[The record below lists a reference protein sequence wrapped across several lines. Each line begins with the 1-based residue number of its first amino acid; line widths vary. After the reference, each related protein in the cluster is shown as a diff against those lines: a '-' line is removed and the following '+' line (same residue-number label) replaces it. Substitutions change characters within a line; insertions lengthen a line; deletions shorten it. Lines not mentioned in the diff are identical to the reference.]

1 MYVHLTQ
8 NSKIMKSSIVPIE
21 ITHLD
26 VKVVANKPLETICFG
41 HGVELDR
48 TFMRHFGKLA
58 QEKPK
63 GLKADDCC
71 SYPIATITSLRPSW
85 KPSELLTTIRDMEM
99 RGGCLFG
106 LVNVLHALALADRE
120 EWWSL
125 FTPIVALGTTAE
137 DGIGMRVFPA
147 LIRKGNKMTIGGVH
161 DSALPGFKN
170 FLLMSRQEPDIKMFR
185 VAA

>member
-1 MYVHLTQ
+1 
-8 NSKIMKSSIVPIE
+8 MKSSIVPIE
-21 ITHLD
+21 IIHLD
-26 VKVVANKPLETICFG
+26 VKVVANKPLETICLW

-48 TFMRHFGKLA
+48 TFTRHFGKLA

-63 GLKADDCC
+63 DLKADDCC
-71 SYPIATITSLRPSW
+71 SYPIATIKSLRPSW
-85 KPSELLTTIRDMEM
+85 RSSDLFTTISGMDMKGGCILALANVLHTLVLQGSEDRWELLTPM
-99 RGGCLFG
+99 
-106 LVNVLHALALADRE
+106 
-120 EWWSL
+120 
-125 FTPIVALGTTAE
+125 VALGLSTSAE
-137 DGIGMRVFPA
+137 DGVGLRVFPA